1 MGLAILRWRS
11 HEASGCGGEAF
22 PIRIGLL
29 PLPLAWIRVTLYRL
43 RKERAHSFFGMQRCD
58 FCVIYLEAAKFRW
71 EIMGG
76 L

>member
-1 MGLAILRWRS
+1 MGLAILRRRS

-29 PLPLAWIRVTLYRL
+29 PLPLAWIRVTLYWL

-58 FCVIYLEAAKFRW
+58 FCLIYLEAAKFR
-71 EIMGG
+71 
-76 L
+76 

>member
-1 MGLAILRWRS
+1 MSLAILRRRS
-11 HEASGCGGEAF
+11 HEAIGCGGEAF

-29 PLPLAWIRVTLYRL
+29 PLPLAWIRVTLYWL
-43 RKERAHSFFGMQRCD
+43 PKEKVHSFFGMQRCD

>member
-1 MGLAILRWRS
+1 M
-11 HEASGCGGEAF
+11 
-22 PIRIGLL
+22 GLL
-29 PLPLAWIRVTLYRL
+29 PLLLAWIGVKFYRL

>member
-1 MGLAILRWRS
+1 MGLALLRRRS

-29 PLPLAWIRVTLYRL
+29 PLPLAWIKVTLYRS
-43 RKERAHSFFGMQRCD
+43 RKEMTHSFLGMQRYD
-58 FCVIYLEAAKFRW
+58 FCVICPKAAKFHW
-71 EIMGG
+71 EIRGS